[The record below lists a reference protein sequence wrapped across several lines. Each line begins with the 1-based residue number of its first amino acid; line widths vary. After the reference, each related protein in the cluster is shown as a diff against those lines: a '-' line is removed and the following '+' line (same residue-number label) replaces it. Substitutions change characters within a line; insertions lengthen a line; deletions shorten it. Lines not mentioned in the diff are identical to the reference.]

1 MGMPTVDAGYP
12 PAMNDAAPSHVT
24 GHFGSPESAR
34 AALVRLE
41 GAGFDGDAIE
51 LIGLRPDHALPTAE
65 AAEAA
70 DYDAIGGVA
79 RHAGTGATVGAVAG
93 AAAGVVT
100 GIVTGDVGT
109 GAAVGAA
116 AAAGGG
122 AIGGLAGT
130 YAGLPVN
137 EGAWTTYELDPADSH
152 PITVRVRV
160 SDGEEAQNARTALQ
174 G

>member
-1 MGMPTVDAGYP
+1 M
-12 PAMNDAAPSHVT
+12 DAAVPSHVI
-24 GHFGSPESAR
+24 GRFARPESAR

-41 GAGFDGDAIE
+41 GAGFDGDAVE
-51 LIGLRPDHALPTAE
+51 LIDVGPVLATGE

-70 DYDAIGGVA
+70 DAEAVAGVA

-137 EGAWTTYELDPADSH
+137 EGAWTTYELDPDDPH
-152 PITVRVRV
+152 PVTVRVRV
-160 SDGEEAQNARTALQ
+160 SGDEEAEAARAALR